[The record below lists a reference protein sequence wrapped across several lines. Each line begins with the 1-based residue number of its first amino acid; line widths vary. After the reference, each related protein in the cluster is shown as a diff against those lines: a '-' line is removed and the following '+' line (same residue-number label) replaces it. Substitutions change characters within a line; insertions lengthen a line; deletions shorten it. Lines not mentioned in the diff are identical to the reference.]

1 MSMIF
6 LVEEALR
13 GLLAGKCSYAGPELA
28 LFDYFDLDSFER
40 RTIGGSAQY
49 GDKFD
54 GVDSWVAKG
63 SRHPTILSGDAF
75 CGHTFLRVSNI
86 QYFGMWPCLV
96 GHVQLCASIYDLCSS
111 YFWNGLCYSDL
122 VQSDVACIA
131 A

>member
-13 GLLAGKCSYAGPELA
+13 GLLAGKCSYPGPELHHFA
-28 LFDYFDLDSFER
+28 YFDLDSFER

-96 GHVQLCASIYDLCSS
+96 GHVQLWHQVTIYVLAISGMVCAIQTWCS
-111 YFWNGLCYSDL
+111 LMRL
-122 VQSDVACIA
+122 A
-131 A
+131 